1 MNGARQI
8 PPWKAK
14 ERMARKSSFAPF
26 QLAAQDLEI
35 RLVWRLNELQLF
47 VAPPDARD
55 IRGLHGQA
63 ALSVDRE
70 INGFRVAD
78 SHFDGGGIG
87 NNQGAVAQHVRTDG
101 GDNERSH
108 GGMQDGATGGEGVGG
123 GASRARNDQSIRTVT
138 ANKIGIDAQLQ
149 LNHSC
154 ERDLMNNGFINAE
167 LCLDDRASDKQ
178 LLRLPQPL

>member
-70 INGFRVAD
+70 INGFRVGD
-78 SHFDGGGIG
+78 SHFDGGRIG
-87 NNQGAVAQHVRTDG
+87 NNQGAVAEHVRNVG
-101 GDNERSH
+101 GDKERSDR
-108 GGMQDGATGGEGVGG
+108 GRQDGVYCG
-123 GASRARNDQSIRTVT
+123 
-138 ANKIGIDAQLQ
+138 
-149 LNHSC
+149 
-154 ERDLMNNGFINAE
+154 
-167 LCLDDRASDKQ
+167 
-178 LLRLPQPL
+178 